1 MTTEDRISG
10 ARAYL
15 AKLPP
20 AVAGQGGHPATYR
33 AASILANG
41 FDLPWSDAWALLQE
55 FNVRCSP
62 PWSEKD
68 LRHKLNDAYVKP
80 HERQKGWLVAGRER
94 RVGANGRFVFD
105 PTRVAELAD
114 AQTPFTTADVLL
126 NCFKDEDVICITNEA
141 GQTEDGK
148 WFPASK
154 GLFLTRAEWITKF
167 FGPGAVGAGKFAAS
181 ESGAWI
187 RINPFTPD
195 DFTGTDG
202 AVSAYRH
209 VLVEFDKK
217 PKDEQVAIF
226 QQSNLPI
233 SLLVDSGGKSV
244 HAWVRV
250 DAETK
255 EQWEERRNTV
265 YDYLADHEPDPQNKN
280 PSRWSRLGG
289 VMRGENEQKI
299 VAFKV
304 GASDWDEFMVWREGQ
319 DFPEEVTTDV
329 LENYDVL
336 NDPNTVI
343 GHGRWLQKGGSLLI
357 TAQSGIGKSSFAMQM
372 AMSWACGRE
381 LFGIP
386 AKQPLKMGVLQAE
399 GDVGDMAQS
408 FQGVMSGMRLNN
420 DEKAMVRQNLHFFNE
435 SSKRG
440 NDIIQLARKI
450 IVRHKLDVIVLDPLM
465 AYIGGN
471 INDNVDVTNFCRGLL
486 EPMLKETGCI
496 AILIHHEGKPKAKE
510 VTDGQTF
517 SDIMYSGTGGAEL
530 VNYVRAVL
538 NIRRES
544 KDQPVFSFMLSK
556 RGKEAGMR
564 TPDGK
569 PTLTL
574 KLKHADDRVFWEVAP
589 LAGGFEL
596 LKVGQQF
603 RHFESKPKVSRGAL
617 IEELI
622 SDHKLNRDQAES
634 LIKAMVTNG
643 IMEPRKVGAAL
654 YYQGTKYEAS

>member
-1 MTTEDRISG
+1 MTITDRITG

-15 AKLPP
+15 AKLPV

-33 AASILANG
+33 VASILANG
-41 FDLPWSDAWALLQE
+41 FDLPWDDAWTLLTE
-55 FNVRCSP
+55 FNARCSP
-62 PWSEKD
+62 PWSEKE

-80 HERQKGWLVAGRER
+80 HERPKGWLVAGKER
-94 RVGANGRFVFD
+94 RVGSNGRFVFD
-105 PTRVAELAD
+105 PKRVAELAD
-114 AQTPFTTADVLL
+114 TQTPFTTADVLL
-126 NCFKDEDVICITNEA
+126 WCFKDDEVVCITNEA

-154 GLFLTRAEWITKF
+154 GIFLTRAEWIAKF
-167 FGPGAVGAGKFAAS
+167 FAPGAVGAGKFGPS

-187 RINPFTPD
+187 RINPFAKD

-202 AVSAYRH
+202 AVASYRH

-217 PKDEQVAIF
+217 SKDEQIAIF

-244 HAWVRV
+244 HAWVKV
-250 DAETK
+250 DATSK
-255 EQWEERRNTV
+255 EQWEERRNAV
-265 YDYLADHEPDPQNKN
+265 YEYLADHEPDPQNKN

-289 VMRGENEQKI
+289 VMRGDKEQKI
-299 VAFKV
+299 VAFGI
-304 GASDWDEFMVWREGQ
+304 GAEDWDAFVAWRESQ
-319 DFPEEVTTDV
+319 DFPEEISTDT
-329 LENYDVL
+329 LETYDVL

-386 AKQPLKMGVLQAE
+386 AKHPLKIGILQAE

-420 DEKAMVRQNLHFFNE
+420 DERALAKANLHFFNE

-440 NDIIQLARKI
+440 QDIIDMARKI
-450 IVRHKLDVIVLDPLM
+450 IVRHKLDVIVLDPLL
-465 AYIGGN
+465 AYMGGN
-471 INDNVDVTNFCRGLL
+471 INDGTDVTNFCRGLL

-496 AILIHHEGKPKAKE
+496 AIVIHHEGKPKAKE

-517 SDIMYSGTGGAEL
+517 SDMMYSGTGHSDL
-530 VNYVRAVL
+530 VNYVRAVI

-544 KDQPVFSFMLSK
+544 KDQPVFSFNLSK

-564 TPDGK
+564 TPDGRS
-569 PTLTL
+569 TLSL

-596 LKVGQQF
+596 LKVGQQY
-603 RHFESKPKVSRGAL
+603 RHFESKPKISRGAF

-622 SDHKLNRDQAES
+622 SDHKLARDQAEA
-634 LIKAMVTNG
+634 LIKALVTNG

-654 YYQGTKYEAS
+654 YYQGTKYE